1 MSKGAYQLGFLKSL
15 LKYIDISQIKVVA
28 GSSIGLMN
36 AYALSAGKC
45 ELAEAM
51 YRSIDISKKAE
62 LLKQVLLKKLLK
74 REIDALLS
82 TEDNLKIPLVF
93 PVCHIPLYNVNYYWV
108 KGGYRP
114 IWKRYIT
121 AAINF
126 PFICIFPSWLNH
138 RFAIDGGAA
147 DNIPIYPVL
156 KKGADFLPAGEQF
169 DLIIV
174 LHFDARYDYRKEFKT
189 DVPIL
194 DLDLGICNDFKK
206 NHYNFSK
213 SYIDEMIVKAQEY
226 GDAICGKLFAGDCS
240 RESLEDSINRI
251 FTAEHTARQGNIS
264 LDRFFSMLNTFGRAF
279 RSDASCN
286 HILY

>member
-1 MSKGAYQLGFLKSL
+1 MGFLKSL
-15 LKYIDISQIKVVA
+15 LKYIDLSEIKVIA

-45 ELAEAM
+45 DLVEAM
-51 YRSIDISKKAE
+51 YRSVDISKKGE
-62 LLKQVLLKKLLK
+62 LLKQVLFKKLLI

-82 TEDNLKIPLVF
+82 PKDFLGIPLVF
-93 PVCHIPLYNVNYYWV
+93 PVCHIPIYNVNYYWV
-108 KGGYRP
+108 LGNYKP
-114 IWKRYIT
+114 IWKQYIT

-126 PFICIFPSWLNH
+126 PFLCLFPSWLNH

-147 DNIPIYPVL
+147 DNIPIYPIL
-156 KKGADFLPAGEQF
+156 KKGEEFLGAGEKF
-169 DLIIV
+169 DLILA

-213 SYIDEMIVKAQEY
+213 EYIDEMFVKAEEY
-226 GDAICGKLFAGDCS
+226 GDVICSKLFDGDCS
-240 RESLEDSINRI
+240 REGLKKTINEI
-251 FTAEHTARQGNIS
+251 FIAEHTARQGNIS
-264 LDRFFSMLNTFGRAF
+264 LDRFFSMLNTLGKVF
-279 RSDASCN
+279 RSDVYCN